1 MAPATLTT
9 NVFTK
14 ILQRMGPQDSEE
26 VCSHCSLA
34 VEKVGSSG
42 KTQIVFFAPVNQM
55 VHNGPN
61 VTEWYTVL
69 HHELKTVH
77 NLAHEI

>member
-1 MAPATLTT
+1 
-9 NVFTK
+9 
-14 ILQRMGPQDSEE
+14 
-26 VCSHCSLA
+26 
-34 VEKVGSSG
+34 
-42 KTQIVFFAPVNQM
+42 M

>member
-1 MAPATLTT
+1 MHS
-9 NVFTK
+9 
-14 ILQRMGPQDSEE
+14 IL
-26 VCSHCSLA
+26 HCECIL
-34 VEKVGSSG
+34 G
-42 KTQIVFFAPVNQM
+42 VFFAPVNQM

>member
-1 MAPATLTT
+1 MVYKNKQNIRNLGVYAQKRKQNA
-9 NVFTK
+9 
-14 ILQRMGPQDSEE
+14 
-26 VCSHCSLA
+26 
-34 VEKVGSSG
+34 SG
-42 KTQIVFFAPVNQM
+42 KTQIDFFAPVNQM